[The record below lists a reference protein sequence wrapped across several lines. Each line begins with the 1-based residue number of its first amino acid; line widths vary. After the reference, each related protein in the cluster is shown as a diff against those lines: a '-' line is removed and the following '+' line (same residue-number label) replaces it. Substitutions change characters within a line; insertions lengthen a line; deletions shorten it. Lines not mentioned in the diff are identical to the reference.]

1 MKKYILMWMVML
13 ITGIA
18 YSQNTFSARILDSE
32 TKEALAGASASIDS
46 LRLHSSADENG
57 LVTISNIPDGTY
69 EIEFSFLGY
78 NENVTIVSFPLN
90 SDLPIDV
97 LLISDSEELEEV
109 VIISSTRSTRTIQ
122 NIPTRVEFIS
132 GEEL

>member
-1 MKKYILMWMVML
+1 MWMVML

-78 NENVTIVSFPLN
+78 NENVTIVCFLFQFLTGYKFNPGRN
-90 SDLPIDV
+90 V
-97 LLISDSEELEEV
+97 LDRPGTSCRGYNYYL
-109 VIISSTRSTRTIQ
+109 
-122 NIPTRVEFIS
+122 F
-132 GEEL
+132 